1 MRIQYNNLQ
10 LKEMQS
16 SELKYQIG
24 LTLLEGIGDVLSKNL
39 LAYCGS
45 AEQVFKTN
53 KAQLEKIPGIGF
65 MLAKS
70 ISQSNDVLNRAD
82 KEIDY
87 IEKNNIKPL
96 FFTDKDYPSRLKNC
110 YDSPVMLY
118 YKGSA
123 DLNTEKIVSVVG
135 TRTPSPYGKLM
146 TEKLIQDLRSSG
158 ILVVS
163 GLAYG
168 IDITAHK
175 VALENELQTVGV
187 LAHGLDRIYPAVH
200 SNYAD
205 KMIHQGGLL
214 SEFMS
219 ETNPDRE
226 NFPKRNRIVAGMCD
240 ALIVVESKKEGGSLI
255 TATIA
260 NAYSKDVFAFPGRAG
275 EALSEGCNGLIK
287 TTKASLIESVADLY
301 YIMNWNQ
308 EVKRKKTT
316 QIPLLLN
323 LTQEE
328 QTMVNVF
335 ENKTQLHIDEICNA
349 TQFPISKTSSCL
361 LQLEFS
367 NVIKSLPG
375 KMYEL
380 NR

>member
-1 MRIQYNNLQ
+1 
-10 LKEMQS
+10 MQS
-16 SELKYQIG
+16 TKLIYQIG
-24 LTLLEGIGDVLSKNL
+24 LTLLDGIGDVLAKNL
-39 LAYCGS
+39 IAYCGS
-45 AEQVFKTN
+45 AEQIFKTN

-65 MLAKS
+65 VLAKS
-70 ISQSNDVLNRAD
+70 ISQSKDVLNRAE
-82 KEIDY
+82 KELTY
-87 IEKNNIKPL
+87 IEKNKIQAL

-110 YDSPVMLY
+110 YDSPVLLY
-118 YKGSA
+118 YKGNA
-123 DLNTEKIVSVVG
+123 DLNNQKIISVVG

-146 TEKLIQDLRSSG
+146 TENFIQDLKSSG

-168 IDITAHK
+168 IDIMAHK
-175 VALENELQTVGV
+175 TALENDLQTVGV

-200 SNYAD
+200 SNYAE
-205 KMIHQGGLL
+205 KMLHQGGLL
-214 SEFMS
+214 TEFMS
-219 ETNPDRE
+219 ETIPDRE

-260 NAYSKDVFAFPGRAG
+260 NAYNKDVFAFPGRAG

-287 TTKASLIESVADLY
+287 TTKASLIESVADLF

-308 EVKRKKTT
+308 EVKQKKST

-323 LTQEE
+323 LSPDE
-328 QTMVNVF
+328 QIMVNVF
-335 ENKTQLHIDEICNA
+335 EQKAQLHIDEICNA

-375 KMYEL
+375 KMYEI

>member
-1 MRIQYNNLQ
+1 ML
-10 LKEMQS
+10 S
-16 SELKYQIG
+16 TELTYQIG
-24 LTLLEGIGDVLSKNL
+24 LTLLDGIGDVLAKNL

-45 AEQVFKTN
+45 AEQIFKTN
-53 KAQLEKIPGIGF
+53 KTQLEKIPSIGF
-65 MLAKS
+65 SLAKS
-70 ISQSNDVLNRAD
+70 ITQSKDVLIRAE
-82 KEIDY
+82 KEIEY
-87 IEKNNIKPL
+87 IHKKNIQPL

-118 YKGSA
+118 YKGIA
-123 DLNTEKIVSVVG
+123 DLNTPKVVSVVG

-146 TEKLIQDLRSSG
+146 TEKLIQDLKSSG
-158 ILVVS
+158 ILIVS

-175 VALENELQTVGV
+175 TALENELQTIGV
-187 LAHGLDRIYPAVH
+187 LAHGLDRIYPSVH

-205 KMIHQGGLL
+205 QMFHQGGLL
-214 SEFMS
+214 TEFMS

-260 NAYSKDVFAFPGRAG
+260 NAYNKDVFAFPGKAN

-287 TTKASLIESVADLY
+287 TTKASLIESVADLFY
-301 YIMNWNQ
+301 MNWNQ
-308 EVKRKKTT
+308 EIKPKKST

-323 LTQEE
+323 LTPDE
-328 QTMVNVF
+328 QIMINAF
-335 ENKTQLHIDEICNA
+335 EQKPQLHIDEICLA

-361 LQLEFS
+361 LQLELS

-375 KMYEL
+375 KMYEV